1 VRSNAK
7 SLTAAGSLVA
17 AIKSLGAT
25 KVGFASPY
33 IGEVN
38 DQAAAFLTDVGINVI
53 QRADIG
59 RELGNYGK
67 SKLTPDEAYALARQ
81 VDHPQAQAIVLSCT
95 DMRSVE
101 VIERIEDTLGK
112 PVVASNQAMICC
124 LLRTLGLTRHDAAP
138 GRLFDNLT

>member
-1 VRSNAK
+1 
-7 SLTAAGSLVA
+7 
-17 AIKSLGAT
+17 
-25 KVGFASPY
+25 
-33 IGEVN
+33 
-38 DQAAAFLTDVGINVI
+38 
-53 QRADIG
+53 
-59 RELGNYGK
+59 
-67 SKLTPDEAYALARQ
+67 
-81 VDHPQAQAIVLSCT
+81 VLSCT

>member
-1 VRSNAK
+1 
-7 SLTAAGSLVA
+7 
-17 AIKSLGAT
+17 
-25 KVGFASPY
+25 
-33 IGEVN
+33 VN
-38 DQAAAFLTDVGINVI
+38 DQAAEFLTVVGINVI

-67 SKLTPDEAYALARQ
+67 SKLTPDEVYALALQ
-81 VDHPQAQAIVLSCT
+81 ADHPQAQAIVLSCT

-112 PVVASNQAMICC
+112 PVVASNQAMIYC
-124 LLRTLGLTRHDAAP
+124 LPRILGLARHDAAP